1 MKYHRVPGS
10 TGLNDRSR
18 LTGETTEPRWME
30 RMREVLNEFTRFM
43 NPHLRLCSRL
53 SQQQFIF
60 SPNASFERIF
70 SRQTGESIDQ
80 HIRSNTKS
88 DKFVAKKDHSSKSR
102 LVVKRYYKSP
112 SRQSCQPCIHFTL
125 LVEEEHSPDYYD
137 TIKFFHPNLSLRT
150 PPSPTNSYD
159 SVASR
164 EN

>member
-1 MKYHRVPGS
+1 
-10 TGLNDRSR
+10 
-18 LTGETTEPRWME
+18 ME

-70 SRQTGESIDQ
+70 SRQRGESIDQ

-88 DKFVAKKDHSSKSR
+88 DKFVAKKDHSLKSQ

-125 LVEEEHSPDYYD
+125 LVEEEHVALSWLLRYD
-137 TIKFFHPNLSLRT
+137 KIFPSKSLPSNATFPYKFLRLRCI
-150 PPSPTNSYD
+150 
-159 SVASR
+159 SR
-164 EN
+164 KLINTA

>member
-1 MKYHRVPGS
+1 
-10 TGLNDRSR
+10 
-18 LTGETTEPRWME
+18 ME

-70 SRQTGESIDQ
+70 SRQRGESIDQ

-112 SRQSCQPCIHFTL
+112 SRQSCSANRVFTL
-125 LVEEEHSPDYYD
+125 HFSQRRNTQLSPDYYD

-150 PPSPTNSYD
+150 PPSYKFLRLRCISRKLINTAQFNSH
-159 SVASR
+159 SKR
-164 EN
+164 R